1 MVTGSVSAVAATA
14 AVAEELGCWLKT
26 FADEEEKTSSLLQH
40 THDLT
45 GGQVELKQRSE
56 VTSIIT
62 VIHPLGSSNIIT
74 ASLQTHEV
82 MLRSSRLRTV

>member
-14 AVAEELGCWLKT
+14 AVAEELDCWLKT

-56 VTSIIT
+56 VTIIT

>member
-56 VTSIIT
+56 VTFIT

-74 ASLQTHEV
+74 ASPQTHEV